1 MKKILFTV
9 VVFII
14 TQVNIFAQGTSAKTV
29 STAYLQ
35 AMQANLK
42 ILDTASTSS
51 TLRMIANNFERIG
64 KAEKDKWEP
73 FYYAA
78 YCTALQA
85 VQADKAAIDELADKA
100 DSYLQQAVAV
110 QDNSENAALAG
121 MITASRIMVD
131 PMSRFMVKG
140 PEAAAFLEK
149 AKQLDPANPR
159 PYFLQAKTQIRTPEA
174 MGGGKQVAK
183 GSLEK
188 AVEKY
193 AVWTSTNPLAPSW
206 GKTQAQAMLNTLNQ
220 QQ

>member
-1 MKKILFTV
+1 ML
-9 VVFII
+9 
-14 TQVNIFAQGTSAKTV
+14 
-29 STAYLQ
+29 
-35 AMQANLK
+35 
-42 ILDTASTSS
+42 
-51 TLRMIANNFERIG
+51 ANNFERIG

-78 YCTALQA
+78 YCTAMQA
-85 VQADKAAIDELADKA
+85 VQAEGAAIDELADKA

-140 PEAAAFLEK
+140 PEAAALLEK

-159 PYFLQAKTQIRTPEA
+159 PYFLQAKTQIRTPET
-174 MGGGKQVAK
+174 MGGGRQIAIA
-183 GSLEK
+183 SLK
-188 AVEKY
+188 IAVEKY
-193 AVWTSTNPLAPSW
+193 AAWTSTNPLAPQW
-206 GKTQAQAMLNTLNQ
+206 GKAQTHAMLNALNQ